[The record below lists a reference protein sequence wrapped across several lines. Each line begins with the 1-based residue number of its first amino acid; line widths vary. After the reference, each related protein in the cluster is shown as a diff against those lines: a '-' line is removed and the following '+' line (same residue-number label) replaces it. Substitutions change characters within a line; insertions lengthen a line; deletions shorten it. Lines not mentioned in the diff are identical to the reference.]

1 MLLDESDTVS
11 ESLFTKLVSF
21 ILLQS
26 NEVEGESGATSL
38 GRAVEGG
45 RIFGGG
51 EGYAIIVVADEGVT
65 LIADAAE
72 TLRQG

>member
-1 MLLDESDTVS
+1 MLLDEGDTVG
-11 ESLFTKLVSF
+11 ESLFTKLISF
-21 ILLQS
+21 ILLQLR
-26 NEVEGESGATSL
+26 EVDGDGGAAGL
-38 GRAVEGG
+38 GRACEGG

-72 TLRQG
+72 TLGQG